1 MAENHITEKISRKD
15 LLQASA
21 TVLAGALIFLTLSS
35 TLNIQVNLV
44 FIGSIYLLIIAIG
57 VLIAP
62 DAYFGTKTPNPEKA
76 LKNGG
81 RLFVLALI
89 VLFSAI
95 TFSILMP

>member
-1 MAENHITEKISRKD
+1 MDKENISRKD
-15 LLQASA
+15 LLQACA

-35 TLNIQVNLV
+35 TLNVEVNLI

-62 DAYFGTKTPNPEKA
+62 QAHFGAKIFEPEKA

-89 VLFSAI
+89 LLFSAI
-95 TFSILMP
+95 TFSILVPSGG